1 MGGRLGYLSL
11 GTEDDVAL
19 REKYALEILNT
30 TSDQD
35 YDEKQ
40 RKFIF
45 EFADRIFRLDDPQI
59 NPEVKEAYKVEFKK
73 IPLNE
78 YAQIIAKEAG
88 LIEGMEKGIEKVA
101 KKLLLEG
108 VPLGV
113 IAKSSGLP
121 PEKIQ
126 SLVDL

>member
-1 MGGRLGYLSL
+1 VIYAGYLSL
-11 GTEDDVAL
+11 GTEDDAAL
-19 REKYALEILNT
+19 REKYAWEILNT

-35 YDEKQ
+35 YNQKQ
-40 RKFIF
+40 RKFIL

-101 KKLLLEG
+101 RNLFLDG
-108 VPLGV
+108 FSLGV
-113 IAKSSGLP
+113 IARSSGLP
-121 PEKIQ
+121 VERIQ